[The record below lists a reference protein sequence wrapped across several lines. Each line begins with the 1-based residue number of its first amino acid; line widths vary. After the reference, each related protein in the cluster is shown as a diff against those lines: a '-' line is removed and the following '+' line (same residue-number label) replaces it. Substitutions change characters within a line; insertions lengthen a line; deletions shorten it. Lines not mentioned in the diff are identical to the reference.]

1 MPKFIRD
8 NSKKAEKKYRVQE
21 VSQAIGVSE
30 STISGHIN
38 TKHNKSV
45 REGLTLDE
53 IVSVIE
59 RPRVRGTGID
69 FVEVAEIR
77 RRLIAEK
84 GYRWVSED
92 TNDLSWFD
100 QLEGTDGTEQQ

>member
-1 MPKFIRD
+1 MPKFIKD
-8 NSKKAEKKYRVQE
+8 NAQKAEKKYRVQE

-38 TKHNKSV
+38 TKQKKSV
-45 REGLTLDE
+45 KGGLTLDD

-59 RPRVRGTGID
+59 RPRVRGSGID

-77 RRLIAEK
+77 RRLVAEK
-84 GYRWVSED
+84 GYRWVAED
-92 TNDLSWFD
+92 SNDLSWFD
-100 QLEGTDGTEQQ
+100 QLEESNAD